1 MLLFILAFLNGYDIM
16 FIYFCKTINLNMN
29 RQGSEDYTM
38 DRHGLVCR
46 AVLEQPDITQRE
58 LAGKDRIDIVYYPD
72 INEYNGNRT
81 LQAVIRNYKAAG

>member
-1 MLLFILAFLNGYDIM
+1 
-16 FIYFCKTINLNMN
+16 
-29 RQGSEDYTM
+29 M

-72 INEYNGNRT
+72 VNEYNGNRT

>member
-1 MLLFILAFLNGYDIM
+1 MTDTGLSMDGLLFGDGDAI
-16 FIYFCKTINLNMN
+16 
-29 RQGSEDYTM
+29 
-38 DRHGLVCR
+38 
-46 AVLEQPDITQRE
+46 QRE